1 MNDDHI
7 VMFNHDYS
15 KLRGQRSGFLCYAT
29 IFHVGEKFPEEA
41 YQYDTDGLWEFKPNT
56 DYIQLVFL
64 GEKEIPFTG
73 TSISTTSE
81 RSSSSWFT
89 QSKSKKRK
97 PKWT

>member
-56 DYIQLVFL
+56 DYM
-64 GEKEIPFTG
+64 